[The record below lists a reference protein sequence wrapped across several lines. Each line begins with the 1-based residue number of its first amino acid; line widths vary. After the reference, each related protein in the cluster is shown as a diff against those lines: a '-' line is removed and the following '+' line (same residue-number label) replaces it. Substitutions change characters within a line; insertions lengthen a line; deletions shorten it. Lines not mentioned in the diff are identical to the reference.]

1 VGEGASG
8 AGHAGRSITARARA
22 ELENRHLGALSPSRA
37 APRTLWDAFPSG
49 AVPATAVSDGPAW
62 LVPGFS
68 KASPSATGAG
78 LQVPEQQGPWHKMCS
93 QMCLGS
99 VLRALEAT
107 WGCLVA
113 GLDAAAIQ

>member
-1 VGEGASG
+1 
-8 AGHAGRSITARARA
+8 
-22 ELENRHLGALSPSRA
+22 
-37 APRTLWDAFPSG
+37 
-49 AVPATAVSDGPAW
+49 VSDGPAW

-113 GLDAAAIQ
+113 GLDAAAIQWWLGELLPTAPHELAQRNV